1 MQYRRMGKSGIRVSE
16 LCFGNMTFGG
26 KGFWK
31 NVGEV
36 DQRLADRMID
46 RCLDAGINFFDTAD
60 IYSQGVAETMIG
72 KSLGK
77 RRKDVILATKVRG
90 EMGSGINDVG
100 LSRFHIIQAVEA
112 SLKRLGTDYIDLY
125 QVHNWDP
132 DTPLE
137 ETLSALDDLVHSG
150 KVRYIGCS
158 NYSGWQFDRSIMIS
172 QLRGWTQFVTLQALY
187 SLIHRDLEL
196 ELIPLCEV
204 EEIGILPWSP
214 LAGGFLTGKYRRGKK
229 RPVGTR
235 LADPDYV
242 FLRFDEERAFN
253 VVEVLAELCSARDT
267 TISQGALNWLRVK
280 PIVSSIIIGARTMD
294 QLEDNLKCVEWSFTE
309 DEIAKLDEVSAVLP
323 GYPYNMH
330 VTD

>member
-100 LSRFHIIQAVEA
+100 LSRYHIIQAVEA